1 MPANCLPETSPE
13 LALSLR
19 CREAE
24 WIDAD
29 STLTDFARPVPRS
42 AQPAQGA
49 VGLVE
54 ALVADRVARQ
64 FFGLQGTLARQFISC
79 ELARFEIPVGPQPL
93 VPPTAD
99 WNHREELA
107 AELLPSA
114 EEVEAS
120 GLVAMA
126 VRIRRGMVIAA
137 SVLPLALAPTLAH
150 AGEGG
155 VEGPAPA
162 PAADAADTDAPAQPE
177 TPATT
182 EAPTM
187 APAEAAPA
195 PTAPAPRVTGSSLSL
210 TSRAVWDG
218 LSHKRVTLDM
228 KNGQT
233 LSGVVVAQSDRQ
245 IALARASDGTIVAV
259 PKADVGGVRVKP
271 TAGAGA
277 SKSAGGGD
285 ELPKTRES
293 GRGMVVGGA
302 IMLGFG
308 GVAALAGTVLLA
320 TSPYTFYV
328 ALPLLLPG
336 AATVIGGVVLVR
348 GAKKKRALYN
358 KAWGLPDMSK
368 VELMPTINVGRNGG
382 QAGLVLRF

>member
-1 MPANCLPETSPE
+1 M
-13 LALSLR
+13 
-19 CREAE
+19 
-24 WIDAD
+24 
-29 STLTDFARPVPRS
+29 
-42 AQPAQGA
+42 
-49 VGLVE
+49 
-54 ALVADRVARQ
+54 
-64 FFGLQGTLARQFISC
+64 
-79 ELARFEIPVGPQPL
+79 
-93 VPPTAD
+93 PPTAD

-187 APAEAAPA
+187 DPATTPDPAPAAA
-195 PTAPAPRVTGSSLSL
+195 APAPRVTGSSLSL

-271 TAGAGA
+271 SAGAGA

-302 IMLGFG
+302 IMLSFG

-320 TSPYTFYV
+320 TSPYTFYI

-336 AATVIGGVVLVR
+336 AATVIGGAVLVR

-368 VELMPTINVGRNGG
+368 VELTPTINVGRNGG